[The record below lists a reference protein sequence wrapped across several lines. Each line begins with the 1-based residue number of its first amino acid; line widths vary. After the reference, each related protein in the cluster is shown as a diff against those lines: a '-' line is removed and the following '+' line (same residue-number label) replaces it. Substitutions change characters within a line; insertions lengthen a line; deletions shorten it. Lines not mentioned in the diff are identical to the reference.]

1 MTASGVLRFMILVI
15 ACAGVAGC
23 QRSGRV
29 TSTGTVT
36 YGGQPVETGVIV
48 FHPLDRGS
56 APEAAPISA
65 GRFTIRGGLGKRRV
79 EIRGTRQIDEST
91 LPKTMPRL
99 EGVPLYE
106 DYIPSAY
113 NTASTLEAD
122 VTADGRNVFDFDLP
136 TAPAER

>member
-1 MTASGVLRFMILVI
+1 MTASWLLRVVI
-15 ACAGVAGC
+15 VCVGVAGC
-23 QRSGRV
+23 QRSDRV

-36 YGGQPVETGVIV
+36 YDGQPVTTGMIV
-48 FHPLDRGS
+48 FRPLDRGT

-65 GRFTIRGGLGKRRV
+65 GRFTISGGLGKRRV

-113 NTASTLEAD
+113 NAESTLEVEVA
-122 VTADGRNVFDFDLP
+122 AAGRNVFDFDLE
-136 TAPAER
+136 TAPPER